1 LPLRYCIAVIG
12 QLHTQ
17 AERIFGEELAVPDEQ
32 WQGGPQIASVCA
44 VQSAF
49 SVVQ

>member
-1 LPLRYCIAVIG
+1 VIG

-44 VQSAF
+44 VQSA
-49 SVVQ
+49 VECGTVGKLNGWI